1 MRYFT
6 ISWKILHH
14 VDVNGSK
21 KLWQGCSLCNI
32 LSSFNKQSVNIWE
45 MRRPVTGP
53 LVEEC
58 CPIVGWYR
66 ILAAKQSW
74 VFIVVFYVSWC
85 AKCFWVLDCHAGLR
99 TRGAKAS
106 KIDFQLCLLHMMS
119 SASLKLLQSLCN
131 STLRNIIWNCS
142 SIFKHNFFGRLL
154 HLCRETV
161 HYYYTFNHVTDL
173 FPNNIICCNM
183 FIKLGFFGTTYFSS
197 RLSFFFQFF

>member
-1 MRYFT
+1 VRYFT

-106 KIDFQLCLLHMMS
+106 KIDFQLCPLRMMS
-119 SASLKLLQSLCN
+119 SDSLKLLQSLCN
-131 STLRNIIWNCS
+131 STLRNIYETAPQFLNTIFLADCCTS
-142 SIFKHNFFGRLL
+142 AEKLYIITIHSIMLL
-154 HLCRETV
+154 TC
-161 HYYYTFNHVTDL
+161 
-173 FPNNIICCNM
+173 
-183 FIKLGFFGTTYFSS
+183 
-197 RLSFFFQFF
+197 FQIT